1 MFVRRQPLVL
11 RMLHEKQT
19 DRISMSSSLQPVIA
33 NITMTQFEKFI
44 LDKLNNDIVKFYIN
58 GLYMTLYYWLNMKI
72 TI

>member
-1 MFVRRQPLVL
+1 MFARRQPLVL
-11 RMLHEKQT
+11 RMLHKKQT

>member
-11 RMLHEKQT
+11 TILHKKQT

-33 NITMTQFEKFI
+33 NITITQFEKFI
-44 LDKLNNDIVKFYIN
+44 LDKLNNIVKFYIN